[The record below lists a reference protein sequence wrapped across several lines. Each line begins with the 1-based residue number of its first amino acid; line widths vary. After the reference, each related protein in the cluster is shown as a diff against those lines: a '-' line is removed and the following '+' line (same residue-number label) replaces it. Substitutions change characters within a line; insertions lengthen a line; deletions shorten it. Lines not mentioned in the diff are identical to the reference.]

1 MTNDASK
8 LSQFWQELKRR
19 KVIKVIAMYT
29 ATAFIIMEAAEIMLP
44 RFGLP
49 DWTVTFIII
58 LLIIGLP
65 IAIILSWIFDV
76 TPEGIKKTEPLK
88 VAKQEEIPAKPVRR
102 KFRVS
107 DLIIAVLIVLVV
119 ILICPKIFKKD
130 KLATIRDEDGRIS
143 IAVMPFQNM
152 TGDTLWDIWQD
163 GIQNELITNLSN
175 SKELSVRQYQTMY
188 DILQGSEQTYSGSI
202 TSTIG
207 SDISRKLEAN
217 TFILGSIKESGDI
230 VRINAQLINSET
242 EEIYKTYQIDGKTE
256 DDVFMITDSLSKLVR
271 NYLEIKV
278 LEQDAMFHEKT
289 HSETHSAEAY
299 RYYIQGQ
306 KMLISSNNDEAIE
319 LYLKA
324 LKRDSC
330 FVSASVRLIVAY
342 MNYGQPELARLI
354 QKRTAR
360 YIDQATLYEQL
371 LYYYFKA
378 DLDKDIQG
386 CIEYS
391 KRLTEEY
398 PYTIAPYYILG
409 LNYNLIHQ
417 YEKANDEFQKFFE
430 LMRQMDSEARKW
442 IYGYT
447 QAGLCYH
454 ELGQHAK
461 EQEVYELGLS
471 VLPDH
476 PKIIFRQAICALSK
490 GNITEA
496 NKLIGKHS
504 SIREKQGES
513 ISALTS
519 AGMIYEDADHL
530 DKAENSFRHAFEIY
544 PENAGVMNHLALLLI
559 KHDIDVNEGMELIAR
574 ALEILPD
581 NWNFLYTHGLGLYK
595 QGKLMEAKEVLDR
608 SWEIR
613 HYYNHDHYLLIQEV
627 SQALAGQNQ

>member
-1 MTNDASK
+1 MPGKPLK

-19 KVIKVIAMYT
+19 KVVRVIVMYAGAAYIIIELVSNIKEPLHLPGWT
-29 ATAFIIMEAAEIMLP
+29 ATM
-44 RFGLP
+44 
-49 DWTVTFIII
+49 VI
-58 LLIIGLP
+58 LLLVIGFP
-65 IAIILSWIFDV
+65 ITAILSWIFDV
-76 TPEGIKKTEPLK
+76 TPEGLTKTEPINLSK
-88 VAKQEEIPAKPVRR
+88 EKEAAAKPVKR
-102 KFRVS
+102 KLRVS
-107 DLIIAVLIVLVV
+107 DVVIAVLVV
-119 ILICPKIFKKD
+119 IVVILAYPKIFNKD
-130 KLATIRDEDGRIS
+130 KFATLRDKDGRIS

-152 TGDTLWDIWQD
+152 TGDTIWDIWQD

-175 SKELSVRQYQTMY
+175 SKELSIRQYQTMY
-188 DILQGSEQTYSGSI
+188 DILQGSEQTYSASI
-202 TSTIG
+202 TSTVA

-256 DDVFMITDSLSKLVR
+256 DDIFMITDSLSKLIR

-278 LEQDAMFHEKT
+278 IDQDAMFHVKT

-306 KMLISSNNDEAIE
+306 KMFISSNNDEAIE
-319 LYLKA
+319 LYFKA
-324 LKRDSC
+324 LDRDSF

-342 MNYGQPELARLI
+342 MNNGQPEQARLI

-371 LYYYFKA
+371 LYHCFKA

-398 PYTIAPYYILG
+398 PYTIAPFYILG
-409 LNYNLIHQ
+409 LKYNRIHQ
-417 YEKANDEFQKFFE
+417 YEKAYDEFKKYFE
-430 LMRQMDSEARKW
+430 LMRQMDSEAKKW

-454 ELGQHAK
+454 ELGQHKK
-461 EQEVYELGLS
+461 EQEVYEIGLS

-476 PKIIFRQAICALSK
+476 PEIIFRQAICALSQ
-490 GNITEA
+490 GNTIEA
-496 NKLIGKHS
+496 NKLIGKHR
-504 SIREKQGES
+504 SIREEQGES

-519 AGMIYEDADHL
+519 AGKIYEKADYL

-544 PENAGVMNHLALLLI
+544 PENAEVMNHLALFLI

-595 QGKLMEAKEVLDR
+595 QGKLTEAKEVLDR

-613 HYYNHDHYLLIQEV
+613 HYYNHDHYLLIQEIE
-627 SQALAGQNQ
+627 QALASRN